1 MTRRDTEPT
10 THDAAPADRNATPTD
25 RAATPTARAGTPPGR
40 GPALRAGAFRMSAL
54 PISGVVPPRTVAV
67 CLALIVATFGVLCVS
82 LALGD
87 YPVSLPDVLSAL
99 VGGDNGGSAF
109 IVRELRLPRAL
120 TGLLVGAA
128 FAVSGA
134 IFQTITRNP
143 LASPD
148 MIGINAGATTAVVG
162 GIVLGVGSGAWL
174 GVLGALATA
183 ALIYL
188 LAWRRGAS
196 GYRIVLVGIGVAWM
210 CTSATDYLLTH
221 AKLHEA
227 QEAFGWLVGS
237 INGRGWETVG
247 PLALAV
253 GLLLPLVLLLT
264 LWSRTLAL
272 GDDVARGLGTP
283 VQRARFGLLLA
294 GVGLVAFATA
304 AAGPVLFVALAAPQ
318 VAQRLAGQATPP
330 PATSALTGAFM
341 VLVSD
346 LLARYLIPD
355 ADLPV
360 GVVTGALGAAFLLWL
375 LARANRAGAGG

>member
-1 MTRRDTEPT
+1 MTT
-10 THDAAPADRNATPTD
+10 
-25 RAATPTARAGTPPGR
+25 
-40 GPALRAGAFRMSAL
+40 LRPGAFRLAVPSV
-54 PISGVVPPRTVAV
+54 SGVVSPRTVVV
-67 CLALIVATFGVLCVS
+67 CLALAVGTFAVLCVN

-87 YPVSLPDVLSAL
+87 YPVSLPDVVRTLFGAD
-99 VGGDNGGSAF
+99 VAGSGF

-148 MIGINAGATTAVVG
+148 MIGINAGATTAVVA
-162 GIVLGVGSGAWL
+162 GIVLGAGGSATL

-183 ALIYL
+183 VLIYL

-196 GYRIVLVGIGVAWM
+196 GYRIVLVGIGVSWM

-253 GLLLPLVLLLT
+253 GLLLPLTLLLSR
-264 LWSRTLAL
+264 WSRTLAL

-318 VAQRLAGQATPP
+318 VAQRLAGHATPP
-330 PATSALTGAFM
+330 PVTSALTGAFM

-346 LLARYLIPD
+346 LIARYLIPD

-375 LARANRAGAGG
+375 LARANRAGSGG

>member
-1 MTRRDTEPT
+1 M
-10 THDAAPADRNATPTD
+10 
-25 RAATPTARAGTPPGR
+25 TARE
-40 GPALRAGAFRMSAL
+40 ALPRGAFRLAY
-54 PISGVVPPRTVAV
+54 PPVSGVLPPRTVAV
-67 CLALIVATFGVLCVS
+67 CLALSAATFAVLCVS
-82 LALGD
+82 LSIGD
-87 YPVSLPDVLSAL
+87 YPVSLPDVLRAL
-99 VGGDNGGSAF
+99 AGSDDPGPAF
-109 IVRELRLPRAL
+109 VIRELRLPRAL

-134 IFQTITRNP
+134 VFQTITRNP

-162 GIVLGVGSGAWL
+162 GIVLGAGGLSSSAL
-174 GVLGALATA
+174 GVLGALTTA

-188 LAWRRGAS
+188 LAWRGGAS
-196 GYRIVLVGIGVAWM
+196 GYRIVLVGIGISWM

-221 AKLHEA
+221 ARLHEA
-227 QEAFGWLVGS
+227 QAALGWLVGS
-237 INGRGWETVG
+237 INGRGWETVL
-247 PLALAV
+247 PLAGAV
-253 GLLLPLVLLLT
+253 GLLLPVTLLLT
-264 LWSRTLAL
+264 RWSRTLSL

-283 VQRARFGLLLA
+283 VQRARVCLLLA

-318 VAQRLAGQATPP
+318 VAQRLAGQPAPP
-330 PATSALTGAFM
+330 PLVSALTGAFM

-346 LLARYLIPD
+346 LLARYLLPD

-375 LARANRAGAGG
+375 LARANRAGSGG

>member
-1 MTRRDTEPT
+1 MTTRTPLRPGSF
-10 THDAAPADRNATPTD
+10 RLATP
-25 RAATPTARAGTPPGR
+25 PV
-40 GPALRAGAFRMSAL
+40 
-54 PISGVVPPRTVAV
+54 SGVVSPRTAVV
-67 CLALIVATFGVLCVS
+67 CLALAVATFAVLCVS

-87 YPVSLPDVLSAL
+87 YPVSLPDVLRAL
-99 VGGDNGGSAF
+99 AGSDDPGPAF
-109 IVRELRLPRAL
+109 IVRDLRLPRAL

-148 MIGINAGATTAVVG
+148 MIGINAGATTAVVA
-162 GIVLGVGSGAWL
+162 GIVLGAGGGLSGSTL

-183 ALIYL
+183 ALIYV
-188 LAWRRGAS
+188 LAWRGGAS
-196 GYRIVLVGIGVAWM
+196 GYRIVLVGIGVSWM
-210 CTSATDYLLTH
+210 CTSATDYLLTR

-237 INGRGWETVG
+237 INGRGWETVL
-247 PLALAV
+247 PLAVAV
-253 GLLLPLVLLLT
+253 GVLLPVTLLLT
-264 LWSRTLAL
+264 PWSRTLAL

-283 VQRARFGLLLA
+283 VQAARVGLLLT

-318 VAQRLAGQATPP
+318 VAQRLTGRPVPP
-330 PATSALTGAFM
+330 PVTSALTGAFM

-375 LARANRAGAGG
+375 LARANRAGSGG

>member
-1 MTRRDTEPT
+1 MTSTRT
-10 THDAAPADRNATPTD
+10 TPIRP
-25 RAATPTARAGTPPGR
+25 
-40 GPALRAGAFRMSAL
+40 GAFRL
-54 PISGVVPPRTVAV
+54 TTPPISGVLRPRTLAV
-67 CLALIVATFGVLCVS
+67 CVALAAATFAVFCVS
-82 LALGD
+82 LTLGD
-87 YPVSLPDVLSAL
+87 YPVSLPDVLRAL
-99 VGGDNGGSAF
+99 AGSDEPGPAF
-109 IVRELRLPRAL
+109 VVRELRLPRAL

-162 GIVLGVGSGAWL
+162 GIVLGTGAGLSSSTL

-183 ALIYL
+183 LLIYL

-196 GYRIVLVGIGVAWM
+196 GYRIILIGIGIAWM
-210 CTSATDYLLTH
+210 CTSATDYLLTR

-237 INGRGWETVG
+237 INGRGWETVL
-247 PLALAV
+247 PLAVAV
-253 GLLLPLVLLLT
+253 GVLLPATLLLT
-264 LWSRTLAL
+264 LWSRTLSL

-283 VQRARFGLLLA
+283 VQRARFGLLIA

-330 PATSALTGAFM
+330 PVTSALTGAFM
-341 VLVSD
+341 VLASD

-375 LARANRAGAGG
+375 LARANRAGTGG

>member
-1 MTRRDTEPT
+1 MTTRT
-10 THDAAPADRNATPTD
+10 THDAT
-25 RAATPTARAGTPPGR
+25 
-40 GPALRAGAFRMSAL
+40 LRPGAFRLAAPSV
-54 PISGVVPPRTVAV
+54 SGVVAPRTVVV
-67 CLALIVATFGVLCVS
+67 CLALAAATFAVLCVS

-87 YPVSLPDVLSAL
+87 YPVSLPDVLRAL
-99 VGGDNGGSAF
+99 AGSDDPGPSF
-109 IVRELRLPRAL
+109 IIRELRLPRAL
-120 TGLLVGAA
+120 TGLLAGAA

-134 IFQTITRNP
+134 VFQTITGNP

-148 MIGINAGATTAVVG
+148 MIGINAGATTAVVA
-162 GIVLGVGSGAWL
+162 GIVLGAGAGPAL
-174 GVLGALATA
+174 GVFGALATA
-183 ALIYL
+183 VLIYL
-188 LAWRRGAS
+188 LAWRGGAS
-196 GYRIVLVGIGVAWM
+196 GHRIVLVGIGVSWM

-237 INGRGWETVG
+237 INGRGWETVL
-247 PLALAV
+247 PLAIAVAVLLA
-253 GLLLPLVLLLT
+253 LVLPLT
-264 LWSRTLAL
+264 LWSRTLSL

-283 VQRARFGLLLA
+283 VQLARFGLLLA

-330 PATSALTGAFM
+330 PVTSALTGALM
-341 VLVSD
+341 VLASD

-360 GVVTGALGAAFLLWL
+360 GVVTGALGAGFLLWL
-375 LARANRAGAGG
+375 LARANRAGSGG

>member
-1 MTRRDTEPT
+1 MT
-10 THDAAPADRNATPTD
+10 
-25 RAATPTARAGTPPGR
+25 
-40 GPALRAGAFRMSAL
+40 ALREGAFRLAV
-54 PISGVVPPRTVAV
+54 PPVSGVVRPRTLIA
-67 CLALIVATFGVLCVS
+67 CLALAAATFAVFCVS

-87 YPVSLPDVLSAL
+87 YPVSLPDVLRAL
-99 VGGDNGGSAF
+99 FGSDAAGSAF

-120 TGLLVGAA
+120 TGVLVGAA

-148 MIGINAGATTAVVG
+148 MIGINAGATTAVVA
-162 GIVLGVGSGAWL
+162 GIVLGAGAGLSTSTL
-174 GVLGALATA
+174 GLLGALATA
-183 ALIYL
+183 LLIYL

-196 GYRIVLVGIGVAWM
+196 GYRIVLVGIGISWM
-210 CTSATDYLLTH
+210 CTSATDYLLTR

-237 INGRGWETVG
+237 INGRGWETVL
-247 PLALAV
+247 PLAIAV
-253 GLLLPLVLLLT
+253 GVLLPITMLLT
-264 LWSRTLAL
+264 PWGRTLSL

-283 VQRARFGLLLA
+283 VQRARLGLLLA
-294 GVGLVAFATA
+294 GVGLVAFAIA

-318 VAQRLAGQATPP
+318 VAQRLAGQAIPP
-330 PATSALTGAFM
+330 PVTSALTGAFM
-341 VLVSD
+341 VLASD

-375 LARANRAGAGG
+375 LARANRAGTGG